1 MSDMKEA
8 SVHLWYSWKWPWNN
22 EIHRVN
28 VWDESTKL
36 RPADFIFLYIIVII
50 CERYKIDVVH
60 SFRTF
65 LIKITNKS
73 REYVWIGFWNNDSS
87 NLSHVLARTQEKQI
101 YKKLLV
107 TRDAIYINVLS
118 WEIDVVSYCKRKK
131 KFVNLKDK

>member
-1 MSDMKEA
+1 MKEA

-28 VWDESTKL
+28 VWVSQPSYDQL
-36 RPADFIFLYIIVII
+36 IFFFLYIIVII

-101 YKKLLV
+101 YKVVGHKRCNLHKCVIVRDWRCFLLQ
-107 TRDAIYINVLS
+107 
-118 WEIDVVSYCKRKK
+118 KK
-131 KFVNLKDK
+131 EKVC